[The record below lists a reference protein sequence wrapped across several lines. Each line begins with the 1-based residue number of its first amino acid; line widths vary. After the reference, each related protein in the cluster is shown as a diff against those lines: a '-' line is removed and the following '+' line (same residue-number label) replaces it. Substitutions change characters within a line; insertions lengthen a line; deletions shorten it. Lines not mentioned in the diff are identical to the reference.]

1 MKILPDVP
9 SAKDLGIEAD
19 YSTVR
24 GFVTL
29 KGVPDDRLKIL
40 EDGLIKAMAGQMYT
54 TYIETSG
61 QASDSVAGRA
71 VVAGATRQLLRGRR
85 KRAQSAGHGQV
96 AMRRTDVVV
105 AAVALAGVRRRL
117 RAHLSLRRMPAAM
130 VSGLGAEVFPR
141 LVIGVIAFLAVLAAF
156 GIGNPPMETPAP
168 VPRMVWITAAVLFAF
183 VGAVEL
189 IGMWP
194 AALVFLVGLGLLWGE
209 RSVWKL
215 GASAVV
221 LCAALYGLF
230 VRVLGGNFPKGL
242 IANLWS

>member
-1 MKILPDVP
+1 MRR
-9 SAKDLGIEAD
+9 
-19 YSTVR
+19 T
-24 GFVTL
+24 
-29 KGVPDDRLKIL
+29 GV
-40 EDGLIKAMAGQMYT
+40 
-54 TYIETSG
+54 
-61 QASDSVAGRA
+61 
-71 VVAGATRQLLRGRR
+71 VVAG
-85 KRAQSAGHGQV
+85 V
-96 AMRRTDVVV
+96 ALCGC
-105 AAVALAGVRRRL
+105 AVAFGLTYRFAV
-117 RAHLSLRRMPAAM
+117 MPAAM

-168 VPRMVWITAAVLFAF
+168 VPRMVWITSAVLFAF

-194 AALVFLVGLGLLWGE
+194 AAIVFLVGLGLLWGE

-215 GASAVV
+215 GASALA
-221 LCAALYGLF
+221 LCAVLYGLF

>member
-1 MKILPDVP
+1 
-9 SAKDLGIEAD
+9 
-19 YSTVR
+19 
-24 GFVTL
+24 
-29 KGVPDDRLKIL
+29 
-40 EDGLIKAMAGQMYT
+40 
-54 TYIETSG
+54 
-61 QASDSVAGRA
+61 
-71 VVAGATRQLLRGRR
+71 
-85 KRAQSAGHGQV
+85 
-96 AMRRTDVVV
+96 MRRTDVVV
-105 AAVALAGVRRRL
+105 AAVALCGCAVAYWLTYRF
-117 RAHLSLRRMPAAM
+117 AVMPAAM

-168 VPRMVWITAAVLFAF
+168 VPRVVWITGTVLFAF
-183 VGAVEL
+183 VGAVAL

-194 AALVFLVGLGLLWGE
+194 AAIVFLIGLGLLWGE

-215 GASAVV
+215 TASAVV